1 MFYTFRHLV
10 HDTATALPVLCDRRV
25 EKHRNPELWR
35 LISVELSSPMHA
47 DPKDAVNIFLDT
59 KCKKAIG
66 MHWVRFFCFSP
77 TSFCFMVFIPT
88 FSPTPL
94 LHLTSPHFV
103 STIPFVHHTAECAK
117 QMKQST
123 DGKETPQPALKVE
136 GI

>member
-35 LISVELSSPMHA
+35 LISVELFSPMHA

-66 MHWVRFFCFSP
+66 MHWVRFF
-77 TSFCFMVFIPT
+77 
-88 FSPTPL
+88 
-94 LHLTSPHFV
+94 FV
-103 STIPFVHHTAECAK
+103 SLLLPFVSWFLFPPFPRLLC
-117 QMKQST
+117 ST
-123 DGKETPQPALKVE
+123 LSHL
-136 GI
+136 ILF